1 MPRTL
6 APRCTGLRLHAVAP
20 LKTAPSNTLSVAMN
34 RIALPGFASAIALL
48 CSPALSAGSLTPGQL
63 EAAERVFVGTASCD
77 ANQQLSLVAV
87 PGQPGQFTLSHKETV
102 VTLVTQETA
111 SGAVRLEDAKSG

>member
-1 MPRTL
+1 M
-6 APRCTGLRLHAVAP
+6 
-20 LKTAPSNTLSVAMN
+20 
-34 RIALPGFASAIALL
+34 
-48 CSPALSAGSLTPGQL
+48 
-63 EAAERVFVGTASCD
+63 GTASCD

-87 PGQPGQFTLSHKETV
+87 PGQPGQFTLSHKKTV